1 MEADIIPLLRLLSIG
16 PIDLSD
22 LFHRGKPN
30 FRNVNGLFYNL
41 AHLDDELKEGLDTIK
56 DSLVRERIY
65 KHGSAFV
72 IKFMAAIREYI
83 EKRNLL

>member
-1 MEADIIPLLRLLSIG
+1 MEADMIPLLRLLSIG

-30 FRNVNGLFYNL
+30 FWNVNGLFYNL
-41 AHLDDELKEGLDTIK
+41 ANLHHELKDGLDTIK

-72 IKFMAAIREYI
+72 RKFTEAIREHI
-83 EKRNLL
+83 EKLNLL